1 MRIAGILFDKD
12 GTLLDYHR
20 TWMPVNREAALAA
33 AGGDR
38 ALSERLLVLAG
49 YDAAEDRV
57 LADSPLAAWSTA
69 EIAEL
74 WATEVPG
81 SSGAALTPVMEA
93 IFVGS
98 GRTGAVPVTDLAA
111 LFGRFKA
118 RGLALGVAT
127 HDSHAGAEGSLA
139 PFGVLEQLDFVAG
152 YDSGHGTKPGPG
164 MVQGFCA
171 ATGLRPGD
179 VAVVGDN
186 LHDLDM
192 GRSAGAAL
200 AIGVL
205 TGTSGAADLAAHA
218 DHVLDDI
225 GALEALLEGL
235 GRL

>member
-1 MRIAGILFDKD
+1 MKIAGILFDKD

-20 TWMPVNREAALAA
+20 TWMPVNREAALRA
-33 AGGDR
+33 AGGDK
-38 ALSERLLVLAG
+38 ALSERLLALAG
-49 YDAAEDRV
+49 YDTAAGRV
-57 LADSPLAAWSTA
+57 RADSPLAAWSTA

-74 WATEVPG
+74 WASELPAA
-81 SSGAALTPVMEA
+81 SGAELTPMMEA
-93 IFVGS
+93 IFVGGS
-98 GRTGAVPVTDLAA
+98 EANAVPVTDLAA

-118 RGLALGVAT
+118 RGLVLGVAT
-127 HDSHAGAEGSLA
+127 HDSHAGAKGSLA

-186 LHDLDM
+186 LHDLHM

-200 AIGVL
+200 VIGVL
-205 TGTSGAADLAAHA
+205 TGTSAADDLTADA

-225 GALEALLEGL
+225 DALEALLEGL